1 MKFAS
6 SKKKVATVNSS
17 GTVRAKKAGKTV
29 ITITAA
35 GGKKK
40 KLTVRVVNQ
49 RVANRKLKLTGTKAV
64 LKKKSDSCQIGIK
77 SLTKQTTDPIS
88 YKVAS
93 GKKFIKVDKYGK
105 VTVKKWGNK
114 ASATVLVTCGTASQK
129 MKIQLKK

>member
-6 SKKKVATVNSS
+6 SKKKVATVNGS

-93 GKKFIKVDKYGK
+93 GKKFIRVDKYGK
-105 VTVKKWGNK
+105 VTVKKWKNK